1 MTEQTTEIQSLLTEI
16 KGGWAGVS
24 TLPAEVKTLRGG
36 NDKLVTDLK
45 DVRRQLASRQTVMA
59 HSRVG
64 QVSEGCARHMAGAF
78 IAHCER
84 SDKLDA
90 LCSVPAQRDALVTFA
105 RDTLGLSTRAALTTT
120 DINLPTHYGGQIRE
134 LISEFGVV
142 RRCMAPYP
150 IAMGTPRPARM
161 GPRPP
166 L

>member
-64 QVSEGCARHMAGAF
+64 QVSEGCAGHVSSATFAYLADPAMGHDGLARSELSTNVFQVRHQFVIAPAQSFDLRGKSADTRPAAF
-78 IAHCER
+78 DFGEETLNLGSLFGHI
-84 SDKLDA
+84 SV
-90 LCSVPAQRDALVTFA
+90 SVPSDRLHADRS
-105 RDTLGLSTRAALTTT
+105 G
-120 DINLPTHYGGQIRE
+120 
-134 LISEFGVV
+134 
-142 RRCMAPYP
+142 
-150 IAMGTPRPARM
+150 
-161 GPRPP
+161 
-166 L
+166 